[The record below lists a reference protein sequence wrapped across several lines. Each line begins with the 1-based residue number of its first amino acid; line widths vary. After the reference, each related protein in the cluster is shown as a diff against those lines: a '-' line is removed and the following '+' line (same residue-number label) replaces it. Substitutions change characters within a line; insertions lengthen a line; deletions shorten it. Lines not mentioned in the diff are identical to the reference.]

1 MANTLSK
8 SGIFLG
14 HEVDAWHITQ
24 SVDAFTKVSAY
35 DITVSGSFTLTGSL
49 KVSGSVLGTT
59 SESASIAITSSY
71 TNYTPNVVSASK
83 AEYNLSNGYSL
94 QFYAPTAAGISPDTS
109 YDIGA
114 GEILGSQ
121 YCGITIPVDSVISWA
136 SVISTCQDVSPW
148 VNRLFIYDSSLS
160 PIYTFEGD
168 VLYENTFNS
177 FFEDTG
183 NVSVAKGERIYFR
196 LDTDPDPA
204 FPRFVSHN
212 ITLFLYP
219 A

>member
-14 HEVDAWHITQ
+14 HEVDAWHVTQ

-49 KVSGSVLGTT
+49 KVSGSILGTT

-94 QFYAPTAAGISPDTS
+94 QFYAPTIEYMVPSTI
-109 YDIGA
+109 YYIGA
-114 GEILGSQ
+114 GEIIGSDT
-121 YCGITIPVDSVISWA
+121 CGITIPVDSRVSCA
-136 SVISTCQDVSPW
+136 SVVSTCQTTSSWGND
-148 VNRLFIYDSSLS
+148 LYMYDSSGVIFS
-160 PIYTFEGD
+160 FVNP
-168 VLYENTFNS
+168 VLYDNSFNS
-177 FFEDTG
+177 FLEDTG
-183 NVSVAKGERIYFR
+183 DILVAKGERIYFELR
-196 LDTDPDPA
+196 TDPTQPPL
-204 FPRFVSHN
+204 FTSHN

-219 A
+219 V